1 MEELILRQLEE
12 EIAEKI
18 KGYRVGTGV
27 YDVVHV
33 DRWIRQFPEEERLIV
48 LTETNHLLEQNY
60 VDEQRLADW
69 ARYVETNEEIMG
81 ADPKNTISKGQF
93 LNIQTKGN
101 SQKRLLEMLRE
112 HFAENG
118 YPEMNSC
125 APEEAETY
133 FYLDD
138 CLYTGLTLLK
148 DVDHWLA
155 TENPRPGSILKAVY
169 IAGYNGAFPY
179 VKKKLE
185 EKCAPRNI
193 KPELYLMKEYKND
206 VHQPQPYDVIW
217 PLKITGDPYVDQYME
232 HLEEVKAETGR
243 SGIGFR
249 KAYFAKETGKESE
262 QFTSGYNRYVFEQAL
277 MKKGAYICSLSENG
291 NENMKPMGYKNDISL
306 GFGAFFATEY
316 NISNNCPLAFWWG
329 SVEKTG
335 TVLDQ
340 WYPLLPREAN
350 ASVMPIEYIQ
360 DAEEVPEDLYWKLKD
375 VSYSS
380 FSFEQRQW
388 SAEPLIKYGVWNFV
402 GVVRVEDKVFLCL
415 PKSVSMKNEESQTEK
430 EKRLLKYAQL
440 LERYFQK
447 VKECAES
454 VKFIPANP
462 YWIDNLLSWCETRT
476 TPRKNEQRDV
486 EVLAAVKFEKVYEWL
501 VAWLYRN
508 QIRLSENDVFF
519 DSQILFVKDNNI
531 NDPMYQFYHW
541 ERVNKRKEDRTL
553 EDRTVVFEDQEKKN
567 IPDIVID
574 FSKENQ
580 CCILDAKYS
589 GWNGN
594 GYKLPGNADI
604 YKQFFY
610 QEHLKRVYEV
620 FYQMDSDLKCEY
632 GEEEEYGPSREAEV
646 YNFLVLPDYIGD
658 TGDGLTRFCAT
669 IKFYYH
675 EDREIGVIQIN
686 LEKLIDTF
694 LKGEEEEQERQRKY
708 LKMFCNN
715 IKAL

>member
-1 MEELILRQLEE
+1 M
-12 EIAEKI
+12 
-18 KGYRVGTGV
+18 
-27 YDVVHV
+27 
-33 DRWIRQFPEEERLIV
+33 
-48 LTETNHLLEQNY
+48 
-60 VDEQRLADW
+60 
-69 ARYVETNEEIMG
+69 
-81 ADPKNTISKGQF
+81 
-93 LNIQTKGN
+93 
-101 SQKRLLEMLRE
+101 
-112 HFAENG
+112 
-118 YPEMNSC
+118 
-125 APEEAETY
+125 
-133 FYLDD
+133 
-138 CLYTGLTLLK
+138 
-148 DVDHWLA
+148 
-155 TENPRPGSILKAVY
+155 
-169 IAGYNGAFPY
+169 
-179 VKKKLE
+179 
-185 EKCAPRNI
+185 
-193 KPELYLMKEYKND
+193 
-206 VHQPQPYDVIW
+206 
-217 PLKITGDPYVDQYME
+217 
-232 HLEEVKAETGR
+232 
-243 SGIGFR
+243 
-249 KAYFAKETGKESE
+249 
-262 QFTSGYNRYVFEQAL
+262 
-277 MKKGAYICSLSENG
+277 
-291 NENMKPMGYKNDISL
+291 
-306 GFGAFFATEY
+306 
-316 NISNNCPLAFWWG
+316 
-329 SVEKTG
+329 
-335 TVLDQ
+335 
-340 WYPLLPREAN
+340 
-350 ASVMPIEYIQ
+350 
-360 DAEEVPEDLYWKLKD
+360 
-375 VSYSS
+375 SYSS
-380 FSFEQRQW
+380 FSIEQRQW
-388 SAEPLIKYGVWNFV
+388 SAEPLIKYGAWNFV

-430 EKRLLKYAQL
+430 GKRLLKYAQL
-440 LERYFQK
+440 LECYFQK

-454 VKFIPANP
+454 VNFIPVNP
-462 YWIDNLLSWCETRT
+462 YWTDNLVSWCETRT
-476 TPRKNEQRDV
+476 TPRKNEQKDV

-508 QIRLSENDVFF
+508 QIQLSENNVFF

-541 ERVNKRKEDRTL
+541 ERVNKRKENRTL

-632 GEEEEYGPSREAEV
+632 GEEEEYGPSREVEV

-694 LKGEEEEQERQRKY
+694 LKGEEEEQKRQRKY